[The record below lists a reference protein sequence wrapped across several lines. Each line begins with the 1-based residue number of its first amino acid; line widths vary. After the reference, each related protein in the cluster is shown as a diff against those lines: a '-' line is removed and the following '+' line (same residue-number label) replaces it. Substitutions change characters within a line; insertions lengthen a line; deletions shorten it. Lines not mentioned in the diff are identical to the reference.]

1 MKAKR
6 PSFREHGVPVCRQLP
21 QQAQQQPLGNV
32 EPTPR
37 CYTRQ
42 HQKFESSGTSKSTNK
57 SLQMLS
63 TIIHPRLQCQSRP
76 APLVK
81 SKRQTQLNHPFDNIY
96 LFILIFNFFA
106 FFFKELLSLDSIAPL
121 RIEIGFLLK
130 EGESNMQSQLVC
142 SGCRSILLY
151 PRGATN
157 VCCALCNTV
166 TQVPSPGMEMAQLI
180 CGGCRTLLMYT
191 RGATSVRCSCCN
203 TVNLATAPSNQMAHI
218 NCGHCRTTLMY
229 PYGAQSVKCA
239 VCQYVTN
246 VGMGNVRVPLP
257 ASRPNATGTTSTSTS
272 QTVVVENPMSVDES
286 GKLVSNVVVGQLVVH
301 IVLRMEIV
309 NICPLSVSV
318 SMVMNHDE
326 DIRFEFFTSILKS
339 QGASRNKMQ
348 ASDRFNINSQLEHLQ
363 AKYVGTGHADLN
375 RFEWAVNIQRDSY
388 ASYIGHYPMLAYFAV
403 AENESIGRERYNFMQ
418 KMLLPCGLPPERE
431 DD

>member
-1 MKAKR
+1 M
-6 PSFREHGVPVCRQLP
+6 
-21 QQAQQQPLGNV
+21 
-32 EPTPR
+32 
-37 CYTRQ
+37 
-42 HQKFESSGTSKSTNK
+42 
-57 SLQMLS
+57 
-63 TIIHPRLQCQSRP
+63 
-76 APLVK
+76 
-81 SKRQTQLNHPFDNIY
+81 
-96 LFILIFNFFA
+96 
-106 FFFKELLSLDSIAPL
+106 ELLSLDSIAPQ
-121 RIEIGFLLK
+121 RIVIGFLLK
-130 EGESNMQSQLVC
+130 EGESVTADMQSQLVC

-166 TQVPSPGMEMAQLI
+166 TQVPPPGMEMAQLI

-191 RGATSVRCSCCN
+191 RGATSIRCSCCN

-246 VGMGNVRVPLP
+246 VGMGNARVPLP

-286 GKLVSNVVVGQLVVH
+286 GKLVSNVVE
-301 IVLRMEIV
+301 LRVKRCRQAIG
-309 NICPLSVSV
+309 L
-318 SMVMNHDE
+318 
-326 DIRFEFFTSILKS
+326 TSIPS
-339 QGASRNKMQ
+339 S
-348 ASDRFNINSQLEHLQ
+348 NISKPNTLEL
-363 AKYVGTGHADLN
+363 AMLILTDFGGS
-375 RFEWAVNIQRDSY
+375 EWAVNIQRDSY